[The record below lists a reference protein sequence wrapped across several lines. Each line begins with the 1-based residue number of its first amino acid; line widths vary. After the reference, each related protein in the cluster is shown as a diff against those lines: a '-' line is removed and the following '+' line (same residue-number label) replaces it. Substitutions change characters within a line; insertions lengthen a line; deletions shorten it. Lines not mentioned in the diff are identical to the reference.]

1 MMIHHMLSVA
11 RRATPPS
18 GASLAPPAAALENVE
33 PAGPPPSPADGP
45 PNIYRPA
52 SALATVPV
60 TIPNAGSQV
69 ALPAALAAYQ
79 EFAE

>member
-18 GASLAPPAAALENVE
+18 GASLAPPPAASENVE
-33 PAGPPPSPADGP
+33 AAGPAPSPADSP
-45 PNIYRPA
+45 VSIYRPA

-60 TIPNAGSQV
+60 TVPSAGSQV
-69 ALPAALAAYQ
+69 ALPTALAAYQ
-79 EFAE
+79 EFSE